1 MAQDQASY
9 TFLLAAGASRQDQY
23 DDFWKVIV
31 DKKTDQVTAV
41 SLKVKEMDGFGGRH
55 SLSAAT
61 LNGKTILFGGQDVM
75 QDKVLNELFVYH
87 HDKNELEKIEY
98 LKDGV
103 IVPKPRNSH
112 SFT

>member
-1 MAQDQASY
+1 
-9 TFLLAAGASRQDQY
+9 
-23 DDFWKVIV
+23 
-31 DKKTDQVTAV
+31 
-41 SLKVKEMDGFGGRH
+41 
-55 SLSAAT
+55 
-61 LNGKTILFGGQDVM
+61 M